1 MDIMREDDQSQEH
14 RDEDDQNEDEEYA
27 NEEEY
32 TDGEYRDEDYRG
44 EGFESWCEQ
53 AIAAKECATG
63 SMSLSTGIP
72 YIFSNPRFNLR
83 FPFKRWPDSNGTDSF
98 AGDDGLDID

>member
-14 RDEDDQNEDEEYA
+14 RDEDDENEDEEYS
-27 NEEEY
+27 NGEC

-63 SMSLSTGIP
+63 SKSLSTGIP
-72 YIFSNPRFNLR
+72 YIFSNPRFNLQ
-83 FPFKRWPDSNGTDSF
+83 FPFKRWPASNGIE
-98 AGDDGLDID
+98 GDDGLDID